1 MKNPVFRDFVRQK
14 ERRVTWI
21 APSGKSLLAKNTNEL
36 LGRYEGMTGI
46 KTGWTSAARGCLSA
60 AAKRG
65 DKELIAVVMH
75 SDDDE
80 TRFSEAAALLDYGF
94 EQEEEAAKAAA
105 DSETRADPA
114 LSQAAAAVY

>member
-1 MKNPVFRDFVRQK
+1 
-14 ERRVTWI
+14 
-21 APSGKSLLAKNTNEL
+21 
-36 LGRYEGMTGI
+36 
-46 KTGWTSAARGCLSA
+46 
-60 AAKRG
+60 
-65 DKELIAVVMH
+65 MH

>member
-1 MKNPVFRDFVRQK
+1 MKWAEAKGIKVNEAYVNSLV
-14 ERRVTWI
+14 
-21 APSGKSLLAKNTNEL
+21 SGC
-36 LGRYEGMTGI
+36 TGI